1 MDTVQSCLPS
11 SHELIAD
18 LECAEKWMKKYFDAR
33 CVFSVQLHCKILQ
46 ICILL
51 LLQILIYLDNK
62 VLLLLLALVHRFD
75 NKVLRKKV
83 AKFLYHLSTII
94 IIHVAINKKMTT
106 WKRCGAEAK

>member
-1 MDTVQSCLPS
+1 
-11 SHELIAD
+11 
-18 LECAEKWMKKYFDAR
+18 MKKYFDAR

-51 LLQILIYLDNK
+51 LLRILIYLDNK
-62 VLLLLLALVHRFD
+62 VLFLLLLALVHRFD